1 MGPWLATLLAATL
14 NLTPAVVEKDG
25 VRIEVSIQA
34 HIYTWTV
41 TNLDAPPIMSFQ
53 SELSQ
58 TYNTHA
64 PDGWELE
71 DVEGRV
77 RAWTDDPRQ
86 AIHRGESES
95 FDSRVTSSGAMLGT
109 VPATVGFGPD
119 RDPIVFEKVWGPV
132 AKTPRIGALV
142 AVVIAVIAL
151 AHAMLLARRAR
162 KKDAAAATGA

>member
-1 MGPWLATLLAATL
+1 MGPWLAALLTATL
-14 NLTPAVVEKDG
+14 NFTPAVVEKDG

-53 SELSQ
+53 FEHSQ
-58 TYNTHA
+58 TYNPHA
-64 PDGWELE
+64 PEGWALE
-71 DVEGRV
+71 DAEGRV
-77 RAWTDDPRQ
+77 RAWTDDPRR
-86 AIHRGESES
+86 AIHRQESKS

-119 RDPIVFEKVWGPV
+119 QDPMVFEKVWGPV

-142 AVVIAVIAL
+142 AVVIAIIAL
-151 AHAMLLARRAR
+151 AHAMLMARRAR
-162 KKDAAAATGA
+162 KKGAASPSGA